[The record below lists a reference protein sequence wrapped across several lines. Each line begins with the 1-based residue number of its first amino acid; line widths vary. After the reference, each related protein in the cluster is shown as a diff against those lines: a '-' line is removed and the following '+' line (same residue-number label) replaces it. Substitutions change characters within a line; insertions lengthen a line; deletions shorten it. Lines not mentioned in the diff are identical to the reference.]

1 MKDRIL
7 SILLTPALII
17 LRVLLFFLKQHF
29 LPILFFHYLGE
40 IHGEL
45 MKRLLNSGQIMG
57 NFFLQ
62 KNNTSYNTATS
73 KTNSNVES
81 DTAVGAVAT
90 GVAPLSS
97 AGS

>member
-1 MKDRIL
+1 
-7 SILLTPALII
+7 
-17 LRVLLFFLKQHF
+17 
-29 LPILFFHYLGE
+29 
-40 IHGEL
+40 

-97 AGS
+97 TGS